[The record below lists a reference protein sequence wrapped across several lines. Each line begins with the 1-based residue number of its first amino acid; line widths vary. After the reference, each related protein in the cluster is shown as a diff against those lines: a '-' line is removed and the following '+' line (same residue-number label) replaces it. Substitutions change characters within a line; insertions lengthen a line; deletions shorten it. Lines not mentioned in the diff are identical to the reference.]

1 VAWEVSDRDASH
13 VRSPR
18 GTAPAVLFLA
28 AFAIIPVAIVAARGD
43 ANLHSRIQRLWA
55 LQISIQSDDPG
66 RLAIEDAAADVEIL
80 EELLVPAAERRTRAR
95 KMYDS
100 WHRRREWGIY
110 EIDGPRIEYAENGD
124 AAVAR
129 FVLKQ
134 SNQRERLRWA
144 CKDEWTRRGGSWYLM
159 RRHKTLIDTSSVEA
173 PRPLL
178 P

>member
-1 VAWEVSDRDASH
+1 MRA
-13 VRSPR
+13 PR
-18 GTAPAVLFLA
+18 GTAPAVFYLA
-28 AFAIIPVAIVAARGD
+28 AFVLVPVVIVAARGD

-80 EELLVPAAERRTRAR
+80 EELLVPAAERRARAR

-134 SNQRERLRWA
+134 SNQRERLRWT
-144 CKDEWTRRGGSWYLM
+144 CEDEWTRQRGTWYLI
-159 RRHKTLIDTSSVEA
+159 RRRKTLIDTSSVEA